1 MGYQIGDRKLPLD
14 VAWTDADG
22 IQRPANW
29 LRLSTERDR
38 ELLGITWV
46 AETNQVWDQK
56 FYKGY
61 DDDGNLIPKRLEDEN
76 AVGEDGEA
84 VLDADGNQ
92 VVDTG
97 LKTLWKAKQNEIA
110 ATLLAPSDWR
120 VVKELEVNSSF
131 ANARTAYPSA
141 WMTYRAAVRTACNTR
156 QTEIDNCSDV
166 AALKEL
172 LFGSATIEQ
181 QKTDADG
188 NGVTETVTFQR
199 QQVDSE
205 GLGVVDENGKAV
217 MEDVTEERS
226 VMETVANPNIATAW
240 PDLVE

>member
-46 AETNQVWDQK
+46 AETNQVWDK
-56 FYKGY
+56 DFYWGY
-61 DDDGNLIPKRLEDEN
+61 NSDDNLVPRQLDDEAILDEDGNDT
-76 AVGEDGEA
+76 GE
-84 VLDADGNQ
+84 VQ
-92 VVDTG
+92 TG
-97 LKTLWKAKQNEIA
+97 LKTQWKEKQDKIA
-110 ATLLAPSDWR
+110 ASLLAPSDWR

-156 QTEIDNCSDV
+156 QSEIDACSDV

-172 LFGSATIEQ
+172 MTGSPRIQ
-181 QKTDADG
+181 QTDDNGDGVVDADG
-188 NGVTETVTFQR
+188 NP
-199 QQVDSE
+199 
-205 GLGVVDENGKAV
+205 V
-217 MEDVTEERS
+217 MI
-226 VMETVANPNIATAW
+226 ANPNIATAW
-240 PDLVE
+240 PDPVE

>member
-1 MGYQIGDRKLPLD
+1 MGYQLADGTKLPLD
-14 VAWTDADG
+14 VAWTDPDG

-46 AETNQVWDQK
+46 ADTSNNYDAR
-56 FYKGY
+56 FYWGVDNPKQLNDEPAVDAEGNELGY
-61 DDDGNLIPKRLEDEN
+61 T
-76 AVGEDGEA
+76 
-84 VLDADGNQ
+84 Q
-92 VVDTG
+92 TG

-110 ATLLAPSDWR
+110 ASLLAPSDWR

-172 LFGSATIEQ
+172 LFGSAQIQ
-181 QKTDADG
+181 QTDDNGDGVEDADG
-188 NGVTETVTFQR
+188 NP
-199 QQVDSE
+199 
-205 GLGVVDENGKAV
+205 V
-217 MEDVTEERS
+217 MID
-226 VMETVANPNIATAW
+226 NPNIATAW
-240 PDLVE
+240 PDPVE

>member
-14 VAWTDADG
+14 VAWTDANG

-46 AETNQVWDQK
+46 ADTSNNYDQR
-56 FYKGY
+56 FYWGVDNPKQLN
-61 DDDGNLIPKRLEDEN
+61 DEAILDEDGNDT
-76 AVGEDGEA
+76 GET
-84 VLDADGNQ
+84 Q
-92 VVDTG
+92 TG

-110 ATLLAPSDWR
+110 ASLLAPSDWR

-156 QTEIDNCSDV
+156 QTEIDACSDV

-172 LFGSATIEQ
+172 LFGSATIQ
-181 QKTDADG
+181 QTDDDGNGVEDADG
-188 NGVTETVTFQR
+188 NP
-199 QQVDSE
+199 
-205 GLGVVDENGKAV
+205 V
-217 MEDVTEERS
+217 MI
-226 VMETVANPNIATAW
+226 ANPNIATAW
-240 PDLVE
+240 PDPIE